1 MPSKSN
7 WLRSAIYKAIFRNT
21 TFTVGPNLYFSLHS
35 AAPGLA
41 GANEIAGNAYA
52 RVALAMAADVNG
64 AGASSAVVTFP
75 APNPAAWAD
84 ATHWGVWDALVGGN
98 FVCGDVL
105 TATIRTS
112 IGVPV
117 TFPTGNITWTET

>member
-21 TFTVGPNLYFSLHS
+21 TFTVGPNLYFSLHTAS
-35 AAPGLA
+35 PGLT

-52 RVALAMAADVNG
+52 RTALAMAADVNG
-64 AGASSAVVTFP
+64 AGASSASVTFP
-75 APNPAAWAD
+75 APAPAAWGT
-84 ATHWGVWDALVGGN
+84 ATHWGVWDSAAGGN

-105 TATIRTS
+105 TNPITTS

-117 TFPTGNITWTET
+117 TFPVGNITWAET